1 MTVPSK
7 NDIVLQMIV
16 QDVLTN
22 KTTPAA
28 CVTRI
33 LNLQLDKQEK
43 SAMID
48 RCEYLLR
55 VKNIT
60 MADLFR
66 RTYKEFCDREQL
78 LS

>member
-7 NDIVLQMIV
+7 NDIVLKMMV
-16 QDVLTN
+16 QDVLKN
-22 KTTPAA
+22 RITPVA
-28 CVTRI
+28 CINRI
-33 LNLQLDKQEK
+33 LDLQLDKQEK
-43 SAMID
+43 SAMIN

-60 MADLFR
+60 MADLFKR
-66 RTYKEFCDREQL
+66 AYEEICNREQL

>member
-7 NDIVLQMIV
+7 NDIVLQMMV
-16 QDVLTN
+16 QDVLKN
-22 KTTPAA
+22 KVTPIS
-28 CVTRI
+28 CVSKI
-33 LNLQLDKQEK
+33 LDLQLDKQEK
-43 SAMID
+43 CTMIQ

-60 MADLFR
+60 MADLFKR
-66 RTYKEFCDREQL
+66 AYEEICNREQL